1 MRMRSTALIGAVLLA
16 AASLCLAQT
25 AGKMGKPKG
34 KAAAT
39 KPAPAPRMAGSPET
53 AKLTALVGNW
63 HCTGKTM
70 ASPMGPEHAT
80 EATVS
85 VKMDLGD
92 HWLVTHYRET
102 KTAANAMPM
111 DGDEYWMYDAA
122 EKKWDRIAVD
132 SWGSWNAGDAKGWEG
147 DSITWNAEGMM
158 GGKKAKYHDTFTKKS
173 DHEVVYKGQMQSNGK
188 WVDIWETTCT
198 K

>member
-1 MRMRSTALIGAVLLA
+1 MRMRFALFIGGALLA

-25 AGKMGKPKG
+25 GGKMAKPKG
-34 KAAAT
+34 KAAAS
-39 KPAPAPRMAGSPET
+39 KAAPAPRMAGSPEN
-53 AKLTALVGNW
+53 AKLTALEGNW

-80 EATVS
+80 EGNVS
-85 VKMDLGD
+85 VKMDLGG
-92 HWLVTHYRET
+92 HWLVSHYRET
-102 KTAANAMPM
+102 KTAANPTPM
-111 DGDEYWMYDAA
+111 DGDEYWMYDGA
-122 EKKWDRIAVD
+122 EKKWDRIAID
-132 SWGSWNAGDAKGWEG
+132 SWGGWSAGDAKGWEG
-147 DSITWNAEGMM
+147 DSITWNSEGMM